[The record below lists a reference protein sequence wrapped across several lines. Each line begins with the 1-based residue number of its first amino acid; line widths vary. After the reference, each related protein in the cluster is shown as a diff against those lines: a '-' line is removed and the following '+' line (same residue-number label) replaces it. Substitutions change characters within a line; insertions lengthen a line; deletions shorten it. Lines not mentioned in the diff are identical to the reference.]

1 MSENLRDLV
10 VSLSLRSDDFD
21 KNIKLIGKQIKEAE
35 SEFRLAS
42 AGVENFENSLAGFR
56 AKAELIRKQLD
67 AQNKAVDQYTR
78 KLQAAQKRLEDES
91 GRHAVIGEKLNKERA
106 ERDRLIKVVEEQ
118 RQKVVGLSK
127 AYGTDNDMVSAASEL
142 LVHYENQLNDCNA
155 EIKKHEGQLVA
166 VDRQLNKTGSVIAD
180 TSADLK
186 NAQARVKELNFE
198 LAKNEN
204 AWYTHGVAMQSFA
217 AKAGTPAEALDRV
230 GGRLTTTVTAP
241 LLALGGAAV
250 KASIDYEDAFASVRK
265 TVEVTGEDADAFFEK
280 LSDSVVDMSTRFAT
294 SASDIAEVMAISGQ
308 LGIENE
314 QLEDF
319 TETIIR
325 LGMSTNMAGEEAASE
340 LARFANITGMQQT
353 EFNNM
358 GATLVELGNKFA
370 TTEAEIMSM
379 AMRIAAA
386 GTQVGME
393 ESEILGF
400 AAALSSLG
408 LEAEAGGSAFSK
420 AIKQI
425 EVAVETGSDRLNDF
439 AKISGMTRDEFA
451 KIWEA
456 NPAEA
461 FQAFIV
467 GLGQLDEEGLSAI
480 AVLEEIGIT
489 ELRLTDTLLRS
500 ANASEILAKTQETA
514 NREWINGEALIN
526 ESEKRLETT
535 ASKLKNIKNSLIET
549 GMQFADA
556 MAPELQNVV
565 AELKNVVEWISN
577 LDDNTKRNIVNLAA
591 WAAATGPVISAV
603 GKTGKTV
610 SSVVGT
616 IGGMS
621 KAVGKAKEA
630 FKTTGSAVKAFS
642 ALLGPGGMVV
652 AGVAAG
658 AAAIYGLIK
667 LSEYFER
674 QRPNFSL
681 NAEEIE
687 SYKIDVDELQTTV
700 TVNANAE
707 IAGNITELG
716 ATIIDVLNDGMP
728 ETEEVREGLKDKAD
742 AAVGAVYDLI
752 EESYKSKKTELDDL
766 FASGVIDQ
774 ETYDTALA
782 DLEADATAM
791 ETDLKTKGDA
801 LTAYVTTLC
810 DNNRAMTQEEI
821 DTLNQL
827 IAALGLTAEQV
838 QNATN
843 AQVEAYRFSYDKT
856 RLGFGTEEDQRRAAE
871 YIELLAAQR
880 KAEIESQIAA
890 LNTLYADKTEG
901 MTDEERAAEYAK
913 LGETL
918 KALQTQMEEIDR
930 MRKEAHGGLVGNVLE
945 QYGFSQEEIQAAADA
960 LVKFNEA
967 GVEYNGILRNGPKA
981 TGSNFAGVGGD
992 VQLTMHDLMDDE
1004 ATLNA
1009 FVEKLQSSGLL
1020 DGNTSVTSIIATLI
1034 GDGVL
1039 PEGAM
1044 ENNTEALETVTDLVV
1059 GADEAKTAMAA
1070 LEGGTYSNASGVM
1083 DNAAQGVMDNKDQFV
1098 DAMETATGEAKQAAT
1113 ESISADDMSPV
1124 GRDSM
1129 MGMVDGILSAKGSVI
1144 SAAVGVARAMLAAV
1158 KTEMGI
1164 HSPSRVFRDEVGA
1177 MAMKGFGLGFEDEAA
1192 RQAKA
1197 IRNASRYLTGEA
1209 QAGAIAGTTDNRR
1222 TYNNET
1228 SVTVHVDSLAVNDR
1242 QDVQALATE
1251 IAALTSRQ
1259 QRGRGARY
1267 A

>member
-1 MSENLRDLV
+1 MSETLRDLV

-21 KNIKLIGKQIKEAE
+21 KNIKLIGKQIREAE
-35 SEFRLAS
+35 SEFKLAA

-67 AQNKAVDQYTR
+67 GQNKAVDQYTR

-91 GRHAVIGEKLNKERA
+91 GRHAVIGEKLAKEKA

-142 LVHYENQLNDCNA
+142 LVHYENQLRDSNA
-155 EIKKHEGQLVA
+155 EIDKHEGQLQA
-166 VDRQLNKTGSVIAD
+166 IDRQLSKTGGVIAD

-186 NAQARVKELNFE
+186 NAQARVKELSAE
-198 LAKNEN
+198 LNKNEN

-217 AKAGTPAEALDRV
+217 ARASTTAESLDRT
-230 GGRLTTTVTAP
+230 GSRLTSTVTTP

-250 KASIDYEDAFASVRK
+250 KASIDYEDAFAAVRK
-265 TVEVTGEDADAFFEK
+265 TVEVTGEDAEAFFEK
-280 LSDSVVDMSTRFAT
+280 LSDSAVDMSKRFAT
-294 SASDIAEVMAISGQ
+294 SATDIAEVMAISGQ

-314 QLEDF
+314 RLEEF

-325 LGMSTNMAGEEAASE
+325 LGMSTNLAGEEAASE

-358 GATLVELGNKFA
+358 GATLVDLGNKFA
-370 TTEAEIMSM
+370 TTEAEIMTM

-408 LEAEAGGSAFSK
+408 LEAQAGGSAFSK
-420 AIKQI
+420 AIRQI
-425 EVAVETGSDRLNDF
+425 EVAVETGNKELNDF
-439 AKISGMTRDEFA
+439 ANIAGMTRDEFA
-451 KIWEA
+451 KIWES

-467 GLGQLDEEGLSAI
+467 GLGQLDEEGMSAI

-500 ANASEILAKTQETA
+500 ANASEVLANSQEVA
-514 NREWINGEALIN
+514 NRAWIEGEALIK

-549 GMQFADA
+549 GLQFADA

-565 AELKNVVEWISN
+565 AELGNVVEWISN
-577 LDDNTKRNIVNLAA
+577 LDENTKRNIVNLAA

-603 GKTGKTV
+603 GKTGKAV
-610 SSVVGT
+610 SSIIGT
-616 IGGMS
+616 VGGMT
-621 KAVGKAKEA
+621 KAVGAAAAA
-630 FKTTGSAVKAFS
+630 FKTTGSAAT
-642 ALLGPGGMVV
+642 ALATLLGPGGMVV

-658 AAAIYGLIK
+658 AAAIYGLIR
-667 LSEYFER
+667 LSEYFEK
-674 QRPNFSL
+674 QRPDFSL
-681 NAEEIE
+681 DTSEIE
-687 SYKIDVDELQTTV
+687 SYKIDTVELQNKVKVKADT
-700 TVNANAE
+700 E
-707 IAGNITELG
+707 ITGNITTLG
-716 ATIIDVLNDGMP
+716 QTIITVLNDGMP
-728 ETEEVREGLKDKAD
+728 ETETVREQLKDEAD
-742 AAVGAVYDLI
+742 AAVGAVYALI
-752 EESYKSKKTELDDL
+752 EEAYNTKKAELDSL
-766 FASGVIDQ
+766 FANGVIDQ

-782 DLEADATAM
+782 DLQADATAM

-810 DNNRAMTQEEI
+810 NNNRAMTQEEI
-821 DTLNQL
+821 DQLNQL
-827 IAALGLTAEQV
+827 IATLGTTAEQV
-838 QNATN
+838 QLATD
-843 AQVEAYRFSYDKT
+843 AQIQAYRFSYDKT

-871 YIELLAAQR
+871 YIELVAAQR
-880 KAEIESQIAA
+880 KAEIESQMAA
-890 LNTLYADKTEG
+890 LDALYADKTEG
-901 MTDEERAAEYAK
+901 MTDEEKAAEYAK
-913 LGETL
+913 QEGQL
-918 KALQTQMEEIDR
+918 KALRAELEEIDR
-930 MRKEAHGGLVGNVLE
+930 LRKEAHGGLIGNVLE
-945 QYGFSQEEIQAAADA
+945 QYGFSQEEIQGAADA
-960 LVKFNEA
+960 LANFNAA
-967 GVEYNGILRNGPKA
+967 GVEYNGILRNGQKA
-981 TGSNFAGVGGD
+981 TGSNFAGIGGD
-992 VQLTMHDLMDDE
+992 VQLTMHDLLDDE

-1044 ENNTEALETVTDLVV
+1044 ENNTEALNTVTELVT
-1059 GADEAKTAMAA
+1059 GTEEAATA
-1070 LEGGTYSNASGVM
+1070 LEALETGSYNWGASVITNAT
-1083 DNAAQGVMDNKDQFV
+1083 QGVTDNKEQLV
-1098 DAMETATGEAKQAAT
+1098 NAMGGAAEEATTAAASSSGGGSMYT
-1113 ESISADDMSPV
+1113 V
-1124 GRDSM
+1124 GYNAM
-1129 MGMVDGILSAKGSVI
+1129 MGMRTGILAAKSSVI
-1144 SAAVGVARAMLAAV
+1144 SAAVGVAQAMLAAT
-1158 KTEMGI
+1158 KTELGI
-1164 HSPSRVFRDEVGA
+1164 HSPSKVFQDEVGK
-1177 MAMKGFGLGFEDEAA
+1177 MAMKGFGQGFTDEAA
-1192 RQAKA
+1192 RQARVLK
-1197 IRNASRYLTGEA
+1197 NASRYLTGEA
-1209 QAGAIAGTTDNRR
+1209 QAGAIAGTTDNRK
-1222 TYNNET
+1222 TYNNDT

-1251 IAALTSRQ
+1251 IAMLTSRQ